1 MNNKIL
7 EVVLKNE
14 TKKIHV
20 NNITNYYT
28 SNSIIHDNIIE
39 INEIGGN

>member
-1 MNNKIL
+1 MNKIL
-7 EVVLKNE
+7 EVVLMNN
-14 TKKIHV
+14 KKIHI